1 MNSFRNHRLREL
13 TVPMSTVWLL
23 NDIAEAK
30 GKQELFTRQSPQVLK
45 ALREMAL
52 IQSTESS
59 NRIEGVTVA
68 ADRLRPLVLGN
79 TKPRDRS
86 EQEVQG
92 YRRALNE
99 IHTRHEKLS
108 ISPDT
113 LKRLHALC
121 QSASGDAGQF
131 KKVDNEVIQL
141 VPGAAPVIRFRCVK
155 TKDTPAAVEELCL
168 LYRHAL
174 DQDNIPPMIAIA
186 GLVLDFLCIH
196 PFRDGNGRVS
206 RLLTLLALYQLGY
219 EVGRYVSLERM
230 VEESKEDYYECLHR
244 SSQRWH
250 AGKHELTP
258 WFNFLLAIIRRSYV
272 EFEKRAG
279 QVKAPRGAKAEL
291 VLAAIREQ
299 PGDFRLADIERACP
313 GVGREWIRSLLTDL
327 KAAGEASCRGKGPA
341 ARWQFSGSKG
351 SNS

>member
-1 MNSFRNHRLREL
+1 MNSFRNHRLRDL
-13 TVPMSTVWLL
+13 AVPMSTAWLL

-30 GKQELFTRQSPQVLK
+30 GRQELYTRQSPQVLK

-52 IQSTESS
+52 IQSAESS

-92 YRRALNE
+92 YRLALNE

-108 ISPDT
+108 VTPDT
-113 LKRLHALC
+113 LRRLHALC

-131 KKVDNEVIQL
+131 KKVDNEVVQL

-155 TKDTPAAVEELCL
+155 AKDTPAAVEELCL

-174 DQDNIPPMIAIA
+174 DQDNIPPLIAITA
-186 GLVLDFLCIH
+186 LVLDFLCIH

-206 RLLTLLALYQLGY
+206 RLLTLLVLYQHGY

-230 VEESKEDYYECLHR
+230 VEESKEDYYECLQR

-250 AGKHELTP
+250 EGKHELTP

-272 EFEKRAG
+272 EFETRAG
-279 QVKAPRGAKAEL
+279 QVKAPRGAKAGL

-299 PGDFRLADIERACP
+299 PGDFRLSDIERACP
-313 GVGREWIRSLLTDL
+313 GVGREWIRTLLTDL

-341 ARWQFSGSKG
+341 ARWQYLGSKG
-351 SNS
+351 INS

>member
-1 MNSFRNHRLREL
+1 MNSFRNNRLRDFS
-13 TVPMSTVWLL
+13 VPMSTAWLF

-30 GKQELFTRQSPQVLK
+30 GKQELYTRQSPQMLK

-52 IQSTESS
+52 IQSAESS

-68 ADRLRPLVLGN
+68 AERLRPLVLGN
-79 TKPRDRS
+79 SVPRDRS

-99 IHTRHEKLS
+99 IHTEYEKLS
-108 ISPDT
+108 ITPDT

-131 KKVDNEVIQL
+131 KSVDNEVIQL
-141 VPGAAPVIRFRCVK
+141 VPGAPPVIRFRCVK
-155 TKDTPAAVEELCL
+155 AKDTPAAVAELCL

-174 DQDNIPPMIAIA
+174 DQDNLPPLIAIA

-206 RLLTLLALYQLGY
+206 RLLTLLVLYQHGY

-230 VEESKEDYYECLHR
+230 VEESKEDYYECLQR

-250 AGKHELTP
+250 EGKHELIP
-258 WFNFLLAIIRRSYV
+258 WFNFLFAIIRRSYV

-279 QVKAPRGAKAEL
+279 QVKAPRGAKAEI
-291 VLAAIREQ
+291 VLAAIRDQ
-299 PGDFRLADIERACP
+299 PGDFRLVDIERACP
-313 GVGREWIRSLLTDL
+313 GVGREWIRTLLTDL

-341 ARWQFSGSKG
+341 ARWQYLGSKG
-351 SNS
+351 INP